1 MNETLNQ
8 TSLGLEFHQ
17 LNIYNE
23 VREKNQR
30 AETYRHILSV
40 LGSILSLFGIIGKYF
55 KFF

>member
-17 LNIYNE
+17 LSIYNE
-23 VREKNQR
+23 VREINQR